1 MEEDMETKDSYSKKM
16 KKMLDDLNYKWS
28 IEHDKLG
35 AKAQHAKV
43 EVKKKFEDQ
52 LKTLQESRE
61 KMGRKLGQIDNAGE
75 EAWKDVKKGVD
86 SAWHSLN
93 EAIKKARSHFD

>member
-1 MEEDMETKDSYSKKM
+1 METKDSYSKKM

-75 EAWKDVKKGVD
+75 EAWKDV
-86 SAWHSLN
+86 
-93 EAIKKARSHFD
+93 